1 MQRSEPTEAQGRA
14 FWTIGAVVVLTDA
27 FTKVV
32 AVDALSPVYLPRRVI
47 GETLRLSLVYNP
59 GAAFGL
65 HLGPWSRGIF
75 MVLTVIALV
84 VLWQLHRASRAGDW
98 LRTVAVA
105 LVCGGAVGNLLDR
118 LKSSRG
124 VVDFIDVGIG
134 SARWPTFNVA
144 DIAVTCGAVLL
155 AIVLWQEDMR
165 DRSEAAQS
173 VPSSAADLPAP
184 AALEAI
190 AEGAHGT
197 DAAIHS

>member
-1 MQRSEPTEAQGRA
+1 MERSEPTAAQARA
-14 FWTIGAVVVLTDA
+14 FWTIAAVVVLADA

-47 GETLRLSLVYNP
+47 GDSLRFTLVYNP

-75 MVLTVIALV
+75 TGLTLVALV
-84 VLWQLHRASRAGDW
+84 VLAQLQRATRAGEW
-98 LRTVAVA
+98 LRTVALA
-105 LVCGGAVGNLLDR
+105 LVSGGAVGNLLDR

-124 VVDFIDVGIG
+124 VVDFIDIGVGT
-134 SARWPTFNVA
+134 ARWPTFNVA

-155 AIVLWQEDMR
+155 AIVLWQEDVR

-173 VPSSAADLPAP
+173 APSSAADLPAP

-190 AEGAHGT
+190 AEAAHGS
-197 DAAIHS
+197 DAKLHG